1 MDDDIIKEYRP
12 LKLTEKSARAFIRLD
27 VEYHEKANKL
37 RNEYL
42 DKLAALYKR
51 FKDKEASEADNPF
64 NKTDDDIK
72 KAAYDFYISKKAEHA
87 KQKVNLRNKYRA
99 YIDFFK
105 GFSEYEID
113 AILELL
119 ENNFRGYVP
128 NWANIAKTT
137 QLLPD
142 EIPNEEDEIPN
153 GDEEVPNGG
162 EEVPNGKDEIPNE
175 DGEIPNR
182 KDEIPN
188 EGDEISSEDG
198 DNETDKDSKKT
209 KIIIMEWDMDK
220 KIQSYSKAI
229 REIRLKRGKSLE
241 EMGKILGC
249 TRQNVM
255 KIEQDKI
262 KTLPVEKVPTIAK
275 AMGVSPAYLL
285 GLAEDN
291 YMPTRIECFFWEHPD
306 ALDFESAYD
315 AEKFFKMWDKI
326 IFFVRF
332 YIEDNPVDSSRFF
345 ESNYE
350 IIQEKLK
357 TLIEGIDD
365 IELLSSLER
374 ILNTGKIQY
383 SEVASIIKAVAA
395 LCTIPDIGNSFFT
408 SPISNA
414 LKIQFRNNSD

>member
-51 FKDKEASEADNPF
+51 FKDKEASEADNTF

-72 KAAYDFYISKKAEHA
+72 KAAYDFYISKEAEHA

-113 AILELL
+113 DILELL

-128 NWANIAKTT
+128 NWANIAMTT

-153 GDEEVPNGG
+153 GDDV
-162 EEVPNGKDEIPNE
+162 
-175 DGEIPNR
+175 
-182 KDEIPN
+182 
-188 EGDEISSEDG
+188 ISSEDG

-209 KIIIMEWDMDK
+209 KIIMEWDMDK

-291 YMPTRIECFFWEHPD
+291 YMPTRIECFFLEHPD
-306 ALDFESAYD
+306 ALDFESADD

-326 IFFVRF
+326 IFCQVL
-332 YIEDNPVDSSRFF
+332 Y
-345 ESNYE
+345 
-350 IIQEKLK
+350 
-357 TLIEGIDD
+357 
-365 IELLSSLER
+365 
-374 ILNTGKIQY
+374 
-383 SEVASIIKAVAA
+383 
-395 LCTIPDIGNSFFT
+395 
-408 SPISNA
+408 
-414 LKIQFRNNSD
+414 

>member
-1 MDDDIIKEYRP
+1 M
-12 LKLTEKSARAFIRLD
+12 
-27 VEYHEKANKL
+27 
-37 RNEYL
+37 
-42 DKLAALYKR
+42 
-51 FKDKEASEADNPF
+51 
-64 NKTDDDIK
+64 
-72 KAAYDFYISKKAEHA
+72 
-87 KQKVNLRNKYRA
+87 NLRNKYRA

-128 NWANIAKTT
+128 NWANIARTT

-153 GDEEVPNGG
+153 GDEEVPNGKDEIPNEKDEISSEG
-162 EEVPNGKDEIPNE
+162 DEIPNGKDEIPNE
-175 DGEIPNR
+175 DGEIQNG
-182 KDEIPN
+182 
-188 EGDEISSEDG
+188 GDEISNEADEISNEDG

-262 KTLPVEKVPTIAK
+262 KTLPVEKIPTIAK
-275 AMGVSPAYLL
+275 AIGVSPAYLL

-306 ALDFESAYD
+306 ALDFESADD

-326 IFFVRF
+326 IF
-332 YIEDNPVDSSRFF
+332 
-345 ESNYE
+345 
-350 IIQEKLK
+350 
-357 TLIEGIDD
+357 
-365 IELLSSLER
+365 LSGF
-374 ILNTGKIQY
+374 I
-383 SEVASIIKAVAA
+383 
-395 LCTIPDIGNSFFT
+395 
-408 SPISNA
+408 
-414 LKIQFRNNSD
+414 LKITP

>member
-51 FKDKEASEADNPF
+51 FKDKEASEADNTF

-72 KAAYDFYISKKAEHA
+72 KAAYDFYISKEAEHA

-113 AILELL
+113 DILELL

-128 NWANIAKTT
+128 NWANIAMTT

-153 GDEEVPNGG
+153 GDDV
-162 EEVPNGKDEIPNE
+162 
-175 DGEIPNR
+175 
-182 KDEIPN
+182 
-188 EGDEISSEDG
+188 ISSEDG

-209 KIIIMEWDMDK
+209 KIIMEWDMDK

-262 KTLPVEKVPTIAK
+262 KTLPVEKNTNYRQSNWSFTCI
-275 AMGVSPAYLL
+275 SP
-285 GLAEDN
+285 
-291 YMPTRIECFFWEHPD
+291 RI
-306 ALDFESAYD
+306 S
-315 AEKFFKMWDKI
+315 
-326 IFFVRF
+326 
-332 YIEDNPVDSSRFF
+332 
-345 ESNYE
+345 
-350 IIQEKLK
+350 
-357 TLIEGIDD
+357 
-365 IELLSSLER
+365 
-374 ILNTGKIQY
+374 
-383 SEVASIIKAVAA
+383 
-395 LCTIPDIGNSFFT
+395 
-408 SPISNA
+408 
-414 LKIQFRNNSD
+414 

>member
-262 KTLPVEKVPTIAK
+262 KTLPVEKIPTIAK
-275 AMGVSPAYLL
+275 AIGVSPAYLL

>member
-51 FKDKEASEADNPF
+51 FKDKEASEADNPLD
-64 NKTDDDIK
+64 KTDDDIK

-128 NWANIAKTT
+128 NWANIARTT

-153 GDEEVPNGG
+153 GKDEVPNR
-162 EEVPNGKDEIPNE
+162 KDEIPNK
-175 DGEIPNR
+175 DGEVPNG

-262 KTLPVEKVPTIAK
+262 KTLPVEKIPTIAK
-275 AMGVSPAYLL
+275 AIGVSPAYLL

-306 ALDFESAYD
+306 ALDFESTYD

>member
-175 DGEIPNR
+175 DGEIPNGGGEISSEG
-182 KDEIPN
+182 DEISS
-188 EGDEISSEDG
+188 EDDEISSEDDEISSEDG
-198 DNETDKDSKKT
+198 DNETDKDSKK
-209 KIIIMEWDMDK
+209 
-220 KIQSYSKAI
+220 
-229 REIRLKRGKSLE
+229 LK
-241 EMGKILGC
+241 
-249 TRQNVM
+249 
-255 KIEQDKI
+255 
-262 KTLPVEKVPTIAK
+262 
-275 AMGVSPAYLL
+275 
-285 GLAEDN
+285 
-291 YMPTRIECFFWEHPD
+291 
-306 ALDFESAYD
+306 
-315 AEKFFKMWDKI
+315 
-326 IFFVRF
+326 
-332 YIEDNPVDSSRFF
+332 
-345 ESNYE
+345 
-350 IIQEKLK
+350 
-357 TLIEGIDD
+357 
-365 IELLSSLER
+365 
-374 ILNTGKIQY
+374 
-383 SEVASIIKAVAA
+383 
-395 LCTIPDIGNSFFT
+395 
-408 SPISNA
+408 
-414 LKIQFRNNSD
+414 

>member
-42 DKLAALYKR
+42 DKLAALYNR
-51 FKDKEASEADNPF
+51 FKDKEASEADNPLD
-64 NKTDDDIK
+64 KTDDDIK
-72 KAAYDFYISKKAEHA
+72 KAAYDFYTSKKAEHA

-113 AILELL
+113 SILELL

-188 EGDEISSEDG
+188 EGDEISSGDG

-262 KTLPVEKVPTIAK
+262 KTLPVEKIPTIAK
-275 AMGVSPAYLL
+275 AIGVSPAYLL

-291 YMPTRIECFFWEHPD
+291 YMPARIECFFWEHPD
-306 ALDFESAYD
+306 ALNFESADD

-326 IFFVRF
+326 IF
-332 YIEDNPVDSSRFF
+332 
-345 ESNYE
+345 
-350 IIQEKLK
+350 
-357 TLIEGIDD
+357 
-365 IELLSSLER
+365 LSGF
-374 ILNTGKIQY
+374 I
-383 SEVASIIKAVAA
+383 
-395 LCTIPDIGNSFFT
+395 
-408 SPISNA
+408 
-414 LKIQFRNNSD
+414 LKITP

>member
-374 ILNTGKIQY
+374 ILNTGKIQC